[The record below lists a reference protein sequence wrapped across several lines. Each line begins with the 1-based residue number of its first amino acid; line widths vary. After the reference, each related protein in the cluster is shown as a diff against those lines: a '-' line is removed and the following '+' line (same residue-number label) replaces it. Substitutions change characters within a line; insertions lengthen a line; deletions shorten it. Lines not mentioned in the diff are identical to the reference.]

1 MKIWVAL
8 SMALALLAV
17 SAQAQ
22 DRPGTSVFSRSVQI
36 QTAPTGGSYASGASA
51 ERPKIDPAKEAD
63 IRRLLDLMGTKAIAQ
78 QVMDAM
84 AKNLK
89 PMMVSSLPPGDYRDK
104 LVELFLQKFQA
115 KADTQQLI
123 EMAIPSYDKY
133 FSDDEIK
140 GLIAFYQT
148 PLGRKALEVLPKLGV
163 ELQTQGAKWGQDLGR
178 QCMLEVLSENPDLA
192 QALAAASK
200 GARPQ

>member
-1 MKIWVAL
+1 MKICVAL
-8 SMALALLAV
+8 ATIVVLFAAFAR
-17 SAQAQ
+17 AQS
-22 DRPGTSVFSRSVQI
+22 RPETSVAASRSAQI
-36 QTAPTGGSYASGASA
+36 QTAPAAGSNSPAAA

-63 IRRLLDLMGTKAIAQ
+63 IRRLLDLTGAKAMAQ

-89 PMMVSSLPPGDYRDK
+89 PMMVNSLPPGDYRDK
-104 LVELFLQKFQA
+104 LVELFFQKFQS

-123 EMAIPSYDKY
+123 EMSIPSYDKY
-133 FSDDEIK
+133 LSDDEIK

-148 PLGRKALEVLPKLGV
+148 PFGHKALEVLPKLGV
-163 ELQTQGAKWGQDLGR
+163 ELQSQGAKWGQDLGR
-178 QCMLEVLSENPDLA
+178 QCMMEVLSENPDLA